1 MSGDFRGPTKAELL
15 GTYFAKSIT
24 TGKETFT
31 TGVRTTHPW
40 WHVAGVT
47 VERPHEVESTG
58 GSGIAYVSPNGDP
71 SLIRV
76 QERETGF
83 FEDLE
88 GLLERL
94 VPLEADERARLV
106 SMLLGPRTEQIPFSE
121 GSLCLGQ
128 YQRIF
133 LVGFE
138 DRCSDEWM
146 LTIVA

>member
-1 MSGDFRGPTKAELL
+1 MTSVEIPV
-15 GTYFAKSIT
+15 SIAAALPNLT
-24 TGKETFT
+24 VLDITND
-31 TGVRTTHPW
+31 VRRE
-40 WHVAGVT
+40 VA
-47 VERPHEVESTG
+47 STG

-76 QERETGF
+76 QERESGF

-88 GLLERL
+88 CMLERL
-94 VPLEADERARLV
+94 VPLEAEERARLV

>member
-1 MSGDFRGPTKAELL
+1 MTSVEIPV
-15 GTYFAKSIT
+15 SIAAAL
-24 TGKETFT
+24 
-31 TGVRTTHPW
+31 PNL
-40 WHVAGVT
+40 T
-47 VERPHEVESTG
+47 VLDITNDVKHEVAASG
-58 GSGIAYVSPNGDP
+58 GSGIAFVSPNGDP

-83 FEDLE
+83 FEDLG

-138 DRCSDEWM
+138 DRCNDEWM